1 MKNKKL
7 YVIVSLVL
15 AVQLLVC
22 VGFALWNGDI
32 HKNCDNEEN
41 LYTIKI
47 RNVQLTEYWLELYLY
62 DYMDDI
68 WNKKLVPVTDENGN
82 LTLKTKENS
91 DKTDNY
97 FYYGGK
103 MGFDMIETDCIV
115 YPEGKTFKDCRAFLN
130 SLLPEGAEFFLSEST
145 KPVYLTAYIYKGVF
159 LPHELYVDG
168 ELVLM
173 FDKDKA
179 LT

>member
-7 YVIVSLVL
+7 YVIISVVL

-22 VGFALWNGDI
+22 AGFALWNADI
-32 HKNCDNEEN
+32 YNNCDNEEN

-68 WNKKLVPVTDENGN
+68 WNKQLVPVTDENGVS
-82 LTLKTKENS
+82 KFKVKENS

-97 FYYGGK
+97 FYYGGRIS
-103 MGFDMIETDCIV
+103 FDMIDTECIV
-115 YPEGKTFKDCRAFLN
+115 SPEGKSFEECKALLN

-173 FDKDKA
+173 FDKNKA

>member
-1 MKNKKL
+1 MKNKKF
-7 YVIVSLVL
+7 YAIVSVVL
-15 AVQLLVC
+15 AVQFLVC
-22 VGFALWNGDI
+22 AAFALWNGDI
-32 HKNCDNEEN
+32 YKNCDNEEN
-41 LYTIKI
+41 LYTIKV
-47 RNVQLTEYWLELYLY
+47 RNAQLSEYWLELYVY
-62 DYMDDI
+62 EMDNI
-68 WNKKLVPVTDENGN
+68 WNKKIVAETDENGISA
-82 LTLKTKENS
+82 LKVKEDS

-97 FYYGGK
+97 FYYGGRFS
-103 MGFDMIETDCIV
+103 FDMITTDCIV
-115 YPEGKTFKDCRAFLN
+115 YPEGKSFADCRTLLN
-130 SLLPEGAEFFLSEST
+130 SLLPEGAEFYLSEST